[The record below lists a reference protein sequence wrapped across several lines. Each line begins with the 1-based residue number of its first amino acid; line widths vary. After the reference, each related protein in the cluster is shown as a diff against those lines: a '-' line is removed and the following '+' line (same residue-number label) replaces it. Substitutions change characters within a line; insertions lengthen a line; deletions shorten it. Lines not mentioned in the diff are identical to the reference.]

1 MLLGKTVI
9 ELDIGGIPELVR
21 DGGTGLT
28 FESGDIGDLKNKI
41 EYLNSDKERLQEYGN
56 NARKH
61 VTKLVDLE
69 AHYRKMEIISHK
81 LKGD

>member
-9 ELDIGGIPELVR
+9 RLDIGGTPELVR
-21 DGGTGLT
+21 DRDTGLT
-28 FESGDIGDLKNKI
+28 FELGDISDLKNKI

-61 VTKLVDLE
+61 VTQLVDLE
-69 AHYRKMEIISHK
+69 DHYRRWRLFSIN
-81 LKGD
+81 